1 MPKAIYGQTKGLHHP
16 LLSLD
21 PSSTLRSHDTWA
33 STTHWQRSKD
43 AVGKKKDLLYIC
55 TKQHSPVESLIFI
68 HHFMNFDWKTEK
80 LHFKFLFFFI
90 FSANN
95 LSISL
100 SSFSTVN
107 LSHYFRKANCVTVQ
121 PAINPIKTNLQTH
134 YKLSVWTERLSLNRS
149 YHYKS
154 MWPESH
160 LSSHPCPQI
169 QRSILLFK
177 FH

>member
-1 MPKAIYGQTKGLHHP
+1 MDRPRGYTTPCYHLIQVLHLGHM
-16 LLSLD
+16 
-21 PSSTLRSHDTWA
+21 TLEPAPRTDKD
-33 STTHWQRSKD
+33 QRMQL
-43 AVGKKKDLLYIC
+43 GKKKDLLYIC